1 MEEFV
6 FDAKNAHNA
15 LVIHICTAAQTFG
28 SMRKEMNNNNDKNRQ
43 LLNGTQNSGEFFFCV
58 QTTKKM
64 CDAHSIHCTSRNI
77 KVNYIAR

>member
-6 FDAKNAHNA
+6 FEAKNAHNA

-43 LLNGTQNSGEFFFCV
+43 LLNGTQNSGDFFF
-58 QTTKKM
+58 QTT
-64 CDAHSIHCTSRNI
+64 
-77 KVNYIAR
+77 